1 MTTLWIAIGGLAVVN
16 AVFKA
21 AGPVILGDREL
32 PPRARSL
39 IALFAPALLAGL
51 VVVNL
56 LGDRWRDL
64 DATTVL
70 GVLVTAAVRLR
81 GAPMPVA
88 LLGGVVVAALLRL
101 L

>member
-1 MTTLWIAIGGLAVVN
+1 MTALWVAIVGLAAVN
-16 AVFKA
+16 AGFKA
-21 AGPVILGDREL
+21 AGPVILGDRQL
-32 PPRARSL
+32 PPRARTL

-56 LGDRWRDL
+56 LGERWRDL
-64 DATTVL
+64 DPTTVA
-70 GVLVTAAVRLR
+70 GVAVTGAVRLR

-88 LLGGVVVAALLRL
+88 LVAGVALAAVLRL

>member
-1 MTTLWIAIGGLAVVN
+1 MLTLWVAILGLALVN
-16 AVFKA
+16 ATFKA
-21 AGPVILGDREL
+21 AGPLILGDREL
-32 PPRARSL
+32 SPRAGAL

-51 VVVNL
+51 VVVDL

-64 DATTVL
+64 DPTTVA
-70 GVLVTAAVRLR
+70 GVLATAAVRLR

-88 LLGGVVVAALLRL
+88 LLVGVLVAALLRL